1 MLLSNKV
8 YMFDMQ
14 EFFCTRCSVFEE
26 DKETPGWK
34 AGRSVA
40 RCEACFRE
48 KMENEVNE
56 QEFHQESETNISVSS
71 RSSSSCGGKSL
82 QSTAKNPRDRYVL
95 ALQTGPRR
103 LIRGFF
109 FYTFNFVYFIPEY

>member
-1 MLLSNKV
+1 M
-8 YMFDMQ
+8 
-14 EFFCTRCSVFEE
+14 FEE
-26 DKETPGWK
+26 DEETPGWK

-56 QEFHQESETNISVSS
+56 REFDQESETNIGVSS

-82 QSTAKNPRDRYVL
+82 QSTAKNRRDSYVL
-95 ALQTGPRR
+95 ALQTRPRR
-103 LIRGFF
+103 LTRGFF
-109 FYTFNFVYFIPEY
+109 FHTV